1 VFFGLVSECLR
12 FGTRISTDAS
22 HSSARVRA
30 ARNLLVLRFGDNS
43 RPSLFENQKFLRG
56 GCRIEPAS
64 GHGESAQAKTRYGEH
79 ETGLAMTGSTGSN
92 GNQGTTGLP
101 HLTDRFELR
110 PEAKDPQA
118 ASDAAAAAQ
127 TAGGASAVPSI
138 SGPRPSRGTP
148 HASTFAPPTG
158 VIFAGRSGLDFLELR
173 LGVVRI
179 PEVSRRIRE
188 AQSILDQT
196 EYERIDLFNAIVT
209 EDDAFNRNIK
219 MKSLLA
225 AIVQVGLYDRYRR
238 TQKQPDVLIGN
249 SNGDSA
255 LMVCVGQMKFEELV
269 RQSSALSTLKLR
281 PQDPPAPGATTAPT
295 SALGASAAVAPNA
308 ANAAPALPTLVG
320 LPLPGAPLPG
330 VASMSPAANP
340 SGALA
345 NSLGNLPSLS
355 GMSLSEFKA
364 YVRTEDGGLAENQAP
379 SMDLKKLVGEV
390 VEHAL
395 ALRFVNI
402 GPAAALR
409 PQDYDE
415 AAVKYGV
422 DEVTVID
429 SIDLDPMLS
438 WFWKEVRPLALA
450 N

>member
-1 VFFGLVSECLR
+1 
-12 FGTRISTDAS
+12 
-22 HSSARVRA
+22 
-30 ARNLLVLRFGDNS
+30 
-43 RPSLFENQKFLRG
+43 
-56 GCRIEPAS
+56 
-64 GHGESAQAKTRYGEH
+64 
-79 ETGLAMTGSTGSN
+79 MTGSN
-92 GNQGTTGLP
+92 GNQGNIGLG
-101 HLTDRFELR
+101 HHADRFEFR
-110 PEAKDPQA
+110 SDAKDSQTSGE
-118 ASDAAAAAQ
+118 ASSSAPSNSSAP
-127 TAGGASAVPSI
+127 GAPTVASI
-138 SGPRPSRGTP
+138 PGSRPSRGTP

-281 PQDPPAPGATTAPT
+281 PQDPPAPGTTGAAGSPV
-295 SALGASAAVAPNA
+295 ASAPSVPNA
-308 ANAAPALPTLVG
+308 ANVAPALPTLVG

-330 VASMSPAANP
+330 VSAISPAANP
-340 SGALA
+340 GSALA
-345 NSLGNLPSLS
+345 SHLGNLPSLS

>member
-1 VFFGLVSECLR
+1 MTGK
-12 FGTRISTDAS
+12 
-22 HSSARVRA
+22 
-30 ARNLLVLRFGDNS
+30 GDNQGLEQGS
-43 RPSLFENQKFLRG
+43 VSQGFNERKDSGVYRTSDIPQSSEASSVA
-56 GCRIEPAS
+56 PAS
-64 GHGESAQAKTRYGEH
+64 SSSQPA
-79 ETGLAMTGSTGSN
+79 SS
-92 GNQGTTGLP
+92 GN
-101 HLTDRFELR
+101 
-110 PEAKDPQA
+110 
-118 ASDAAAAAQ
+118 
-127 TAGGASAVPSI
+127 
-138 SGPRPSRGTP
+138 RPSRGTP

-188 AQSILDQT
+188 AQNLLDQT
-196 EYERIDLFNAIVT
+196 EYERIDLFNAIVAD
-209 EDDAFNRNIK
+209 DDAFNRNIK

-255 LMVCVGQMKFEELV
+255 LMVCVGQMRFEDLV
-269 RQSSALSTLKLR
+269 CQSSALSTLKLL
-281 PQDPPAPGATTAPT
+281 PQDPPPTTPLNQVGAAAPSGLGPNS
-295 SALGASAAVAPNA
+295 SAASLASAFGSL
-308 ANAAPALPTLVG
+308 PASTAHGAIPTLVG
-320 LPLPGAPLPG
+320 LPLPGASLPI
-330 VASMSPAANP
+330 ANGSAFP
-340 SGALA
+340 SSEP
-345 NSLGNLPSLS
+345 SLGLPALS

-364 YVRTEDGGLAENQAP
+364 FVRTEDGGLAENQAP

-390 VEHAL
+390 VEHNL

-422 DEVTVID
+422 DEVTAMD
-429 SIDLDPMLS
+429 SIELDPMLG

>member
-1 VFFGLVSECLR
+1 MT
-12 FGTRISTDAS
+12 GT
-22 HSSARVRA
+22 
-30 ARNLLVLRFGDNS
+30 
-43 RPSLFENQKFLRG
+43 G
-56 GCRIEPAS
+56 GSQGNGQGIGQGF
-64 GHGESAQAKTRYGEH
+64 GHGSLDERSERIDRLDSKQLGSATSSDTA
-79 ETGLAMTGSTGSN
+79 
-92 GNQGTTGLP
+92 TTP
-101 HLTDRFELR
+101 S
-110 PEAKDPQA
+110 A
-118 ASDAAAAAQ
+118 A
-127 TAGGASAVPSI
+127 VV
-138 SGPRPSRGTP
+138 SGMRPSRGTP

-196 EYERIDLFNAIVT
+196 DYERIDLFNAIVT
-209 EDDAFNRNIK
+209 EDEAFNRNIK

-255 LMVCVGQMKFEELV
+255 LMVCVGQMKFEDLV

-281 PQDPPAPGATTAPT
+281 PQDPPATNNSPATSYSQSPVANSAPSLPTLPGAATP
-295 SALGASAAVAPNA
+295 V
-308 ANAAPALPTLVG
+308 LPTLVG
-320 LPLPGAPLPG
+320 MPLPGAPLPS
-330 VASMSPAANP
+330 VNPQPSVSAHPVSSLPA
-340 SGALA
+340 
-345 NSLGNLPSLS
+345 LS

-390 VEHAL
+390 VEHGL

-415 AAVKYGV
+415 AAVKSGV

-429 SIDLDPMLS
+429 SIELDPMLS